1 MREFVKFAK
10 SWLARFKLNLK
21 YFAFPARGR
30 SQARKPVT
38 LLQLSASKCDNFP
51 NLVGISARG
60 EEEMNYGRALQ
71 MMTLAMGAE
80 RGHWDGTMGK
90 IELE

>member
-1 MREFVKFAK
+1 
-10 SWLARFKLNLK
+10 
-21 YFAFPARGR
+21 
-30 SQARKPVT
+30 
-38 LLQLSASKCDNFP
+38 
-51 NLVGISARG
+51 
-60 EEEMNYGRALQ
+60 MNYGRALQ